1 MKTVGLGWWTNLED
15 SRVVTR
21 KGCAA
26 LHCRCGVGENL
37 HQCADVSEN
46 SARETAAVTGK
57 GLCLQE
63 ILTAGAQ

>member
-15 SRVVTR
+15 SRGVTR

-26 LHCRCGVGENL
+26 LDCRCGVGENL
-37 HQCADVSEN
+37 HQCADSSEN
-46 SARETAAVTGK
+46 SALETTAVTDK

-63 ILTAGAQ
+63 ILIAGA